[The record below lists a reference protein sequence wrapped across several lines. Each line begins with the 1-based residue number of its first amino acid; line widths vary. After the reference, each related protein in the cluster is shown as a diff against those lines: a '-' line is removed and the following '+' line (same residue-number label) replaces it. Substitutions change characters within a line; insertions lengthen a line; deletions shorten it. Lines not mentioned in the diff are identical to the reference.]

1 MKSDM
6 KLPTMTL
13 LRSHS
18 KYFEHYSN
26 IWELNFLLEY
36 ERITSSIC
44 AGSYDQLG
52 HFQVLEPLD
61 CRYLVFYETDYCM
74 ISLDGECF
82 HKSLIEIYLKID
94 LFCKK
99 SF

>member
-36 ERITSSIC
+36 ERITNSIC
-44 AGSYDQLG
+44 AGSCDQLG

-74 ISLDGECF
+74 ISQDGECF

-94 LFCKK
+94 LFCEK